1 MDLFRKHIEK
11 FSSLS
16 DDEFNYISSYF
27 KVNKFKKNEVIID
40 NGQFNTQ
47 KYFVLS
53 GLLKSYF
60 LDRSGNE
67 YVLQFAEPES
77 WILDLESF
85 YNNSSSSL
93 IIDCITDVEALSI
106 SHKDFITLN
115 KEVPIMS
122 DLFCNQRVSRFI
134 QQQNRLKAKLKL
146 NSTERFYYFIKTHPN
161 IFKKIPMKTIASYI
175 GVRRETLS
183 RNINTPVSILE

>member
-1 MDLFRKHIEK
+1 MKLFRKHIEK
-11 FSSLS
+11 ISSLT
-16 DDEFNYISSYF
+16 DEEFNYILSYF
-27 KVNKFKKNEVIID
+27 KVHKFKKNEVIVD

-47 KYFVLS
+47 KCFVLS

-60 LDRSGNE
+60 LDINGNE

-93 IIDCITDVEALSI
+93 IIDCITDVEAFSI

-115 KEVPIMS
+115 REVSIMS
-122 DLFCNQRVSRFI
+122 GFFCNQRVSYFI
-134 QQQNRLKAKLKL
+134 EQQNRIKAKLKL
-146 NSTERFYYFIKTHPN
+146 NSIERFNDFIKTHPN
-161 IFKKIPMKTIASYI
+161 IVKKTPLRTIASYI

-183 RNINTPVSILE
+183 RNINRLGF

>member
-1 MDLFRKHIEK
+1 MKLFRKHIES
-11 FSSLS
+11 FSSLT
-16 DDEFNYISSYF
+16 DEEFNYILSYF
-27 KVNKFKKNEVIID
+27 KIHKFKKNEVIVD
-40 NGQFNTQ
+40 NGQFNTR

-60 LDRSGNE
+60 VDINGNE

-85 YNNSSSSL
+85 YNNSPSSL

-106 SHKDFITLN
+106 SHEDFITLK
-115 KEVPIMS
+115 KEVHIMS
-122 DLFCNQRVSRFI
+122 DFFCNQRVLYFI
-134 QQQNRLKAKLKL
+134 QQQNRIKANLKL
-146 NSTERFYYFIKTHPN
+146 NSIERFNHFLITHPN

>member
-1 MDLFRKHIEK
+1 MNLFRKHIEK

-16 DDEFNYISSYF
+16 DEEFNYISSYF
-27 KVNKFKKNEVIID
+27 KVHKFEKNEVIVN

-85 YNNSSSSL
+85 YNNSPSSL

-106 SHKDFITLN
+106 SHKDFITLK
-115 KEVPIMS
+115 KEVHIMS
-122 DLFCNQRVSRFI
+122 DFFCNQRVLYFI
-134 QQQNRLKAKLKL
+134 QQQNRIKSNLEL
-146 NSTERFYYFIKTHPN
+146 NSADRFDHFLITHPN

-183 RNINTPVSILE
+183 RNINTPVS

>member
-1 MDLFRKHIEK
+1 MNLFRKHIEK

-16 DDEFNYISSYF
+16 DEEFNYISSYF
-27 KVNKFKKNEVIID
+27 KVHKFKKNEIIVN

-85 YNNSSSSL
+85 YSNSSSSL

-106 SHKDFITLN
+106 SHEDFITLN
-115 KEVPIMS
+115 REVSIMS
-122 DLFCNQRVSRFI
+122 DFFCNQRVLYFI
-134 QQQNRLKAKLKL
+134 QQQNRIKAKLKL
-146 NSTERFYYFIKTHPN
+146 NSIERFNHFIKTYPN
-161 IFKKIPMKTIASYI
+161 IFKKIPLKTIASYI

-183 RNINTPVSILE
+183 RNINTPLLK

>member
-1 MDLFRKHIEK
+1 MNLFRKHIEK

-16 DDEFNYISSYF
+16 DEEFNYISSYF
-27 KVNKFKKNEVIID
+27 KVHKFKKNEVIMD
-40 NGQFNTQ
+40 KGQFNTQ

-60 LDRSGNE
+60 LDRGGNE

-106 SHKDFITLN
+106 SHKDFVTLN
-115 KEVPIMS
+115 TEVSIMR
-122 DLFCNQRVSRFI
+122 DFFCTQRVLDSI
-134 QQQNRLKAKLKL
+134 QKQNRIKA
-146 NSTERFYYFIKTHPN
+146 
-161 IFKKIPMKTIASYI
+161 
-175 GVRRETLS
+175 
-183 RNINTPVSILE
+183 